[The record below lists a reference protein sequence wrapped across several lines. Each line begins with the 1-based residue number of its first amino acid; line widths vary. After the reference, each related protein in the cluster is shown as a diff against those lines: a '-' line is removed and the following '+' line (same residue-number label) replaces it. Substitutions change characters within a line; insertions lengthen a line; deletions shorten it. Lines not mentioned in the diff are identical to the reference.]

1 MAGFVGAGESVADIG
16 SDHAYVP
23 IYLVREGVSPFAI
36 LTDIRPG
43 PLDRARKS
51 VEKAAAAGGGEKF
64 DLRLGDGLAVLT
76 EGEVDTVIIAGLGG
90 ETIISVL
97 DADPD
102 KTLSFSKYILQP
114 RTKTDLLGEW
124 LDAAGWVVTEKAS
137 ADERGR
143 LCDIIVC
150 SPMGAPKEEKT

>member
-16 SDHAYVP
+16 ADHAYVP
-23 IYLVREGVSPFAI
+23 IFLVREGVSPFAI

-43 PLDRARKS
+43 PLGRARTN
-51 VEKAAAAGGGEKF
+51 VEKAAAAGYGGKF
-64 DLRLGDGLAVLT
+64 ELRLGDGLAVLA

-90 ETIISVL
+90 ETIISIL
-97 DADPD
+97 EADPD
-102 KTLSFSKYILQP
+102 KTSSFGKYILQP
-114 RTKTDLLGEW
+114 RTKIELLDKW
-124 LDAAGWVVTEKAS
+124 LDAAGWKATEKAS

-150 SPMGAPKEEKT
+150 SPVGAPKGEKP